1 MERQVFEQILTEISP
16 IEGKLPEGNL
26 LRDVEF
32 LMREENLSYSEAL
45 EALGFF
51 YSKEEFIEA
60 QESSTSS
67 YEVLS
72 AVYDHYGGLVR
83 EVLVENRALSF

>member
-1 MERQVFEQILTEISP
+1 MERQVFEQILTGISP
-16 IEGKLPEGNL
+16 LVGDLPKGDL
-26 LRDVEF
+26 SRDIEF

-60 QESSTSS
+60 QGSSNSS
-67 YEVLS
+67 YEILS

-83 EVLVENRALSF
+83 EVMVEDRALRF